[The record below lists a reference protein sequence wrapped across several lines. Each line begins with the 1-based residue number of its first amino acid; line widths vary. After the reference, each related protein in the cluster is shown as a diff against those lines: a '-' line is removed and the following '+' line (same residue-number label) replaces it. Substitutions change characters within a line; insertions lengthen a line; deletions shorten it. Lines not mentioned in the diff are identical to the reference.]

1 MRSTSYMGNG
11 SFYHRGVEVDSLT
24 FTAPVTEIKQ
34 EQPTKDYIND
44 ICDIYKIDDELI
56 RAVIKV
62 ESGGNSQLIGD
73 NGKSFGLM
81 QIQPQWHAERMKRL
95 GVTDLLDPVQNV
107 RVGTDLL
114 AELIDK
120 YGDVDTALTV
130 YNAGHDT
137 GDRAYAQRV
146 REEIRN
152 DRN

>member
-1 MRSTSYMGNG
+1 
-11 SFYHRGVEVDSLT
+11 
-24 FTAPVTEIKQ
+24 VTYADPKLIKA
-34 EQPTKDYIND
+34 EQPTTDYIDD
-44 ICDIYKIDDELI
+44 ISNEYGIDDKLI
-56 RAVIKV
+56 RAVIKI
-62 ESGGNSQLIGD
+62 ESDGNYELIGD
-73 NGKSFGLM
+73 NGQSFGLM
-81 QIQPQWHAERMKRL
+81 QVQPQWHAERMERL
-95 GVTDLLDPVQNV
+95 GITDLLDPVQNV

-120 YGDVDTALTV
+120 YGDIDTALTV